1 MPVSKVAIVT
11 GANKG
16 LGYALVKELCE
27 NFNGTV
33 YLTSRDEERGRCA
46 CESLNQLNLHPVY
59 YQLDIVNYQNIS
71 KFCSFIK
78 NKDQRVDILINNA
91 GILFLKD
98 AKEPRDFQAEQTIL
112 VNFTALVTFT
122 EAMLPY
128 IVNGGKIVNIS
139 SSSGHLSRIPS
150 EKLRKQISSP
160 NLTLNKLKELMNDYV
175 EAVKQGKDIEEGW
188 GDSPYVVSKVGVNA
202 YTFMLQRRLA
212 DRKIAVNCVHPGYVI
227 SDMTRG
233 SGSVTPE
240 QAAKVVA
247 KLALEPER
255 GGLYVWHN
263 GDIVPWDGPDP
274 RAYIDGKKLA

>member
-1 MPVSKVAIVT
+1 MSVSKVAIVT

-16 LGYALVKELCE
+16 LGYALVKELCK
-27 NFNGTV
+27 NYNGIV
-33 YLTSRDEERGRCA
+33 YLTSRDKERGRRA
-46 CESLNQLNLHPVY
+46 CERLNQLDLHPEY
-59 YQLDIVNYQNIS
+59 HQLDIVNNLNIT

-112 VNFTALVTFT
+112 VNFTALVSFT

-128 IVNGGKIVNIS
+128 IANGGKIVNIS

-150 EKLRKQISSP
+150 EKLRTKISSP
-160 NLTLNKLKELMNDYV
+160 NLTLNELKELMNDYV

-188 GDSPYVVSKVGVNA
+188 GDSPYVVSKNAVNA

-212 DRKIAVNCVHPGYVI
+212 DRKITVNCVHPGYVI
-227 SDMTRG
+227 TDMTRG

-240 QAAKVVA
+240 QAAKVVV
-247 KLALEPER
+247 KLALEPEG

-263 GDIVPWDGPDP
+263 GAVVPWDGPDP
-274 RAYIDGKKLA
+274 RGFIDNI